1 MMQQE
6 VSNHEHRVNNVMEN
20 GQKMI
25 SEGHPESD
33 RFERDMNNLTEK
45 LTQLKENLAQ
55 RQQKL
60 LINEKVQQFLYDAN
74 EAESW
79 MSEQELYMMVE
90 DRGKDEF
97 SAQNLMKKHGTL
109 ESTVDDYAE
118 TIRQLGETAR
128 QLIADEHPE
137 SEAINIRI
145 GQVDKLY
152 AGLKDLAA
160 ERRAKLDDALKL
172 FMLNREVDDLEQ
184 WIAEREV
191 VAGSHELGQD
201 FEHVTLLIERFKE
214 FAKETDAIG
223 SERVAAV
230 NEIADS
236 LISVGHTDAALIAQW
251 KDSLN
256 DAWADLGELI
266 DTRSQMLQASQEL
279 HKYFHDC
286 KDVLSRILEKQN
298 SMSDEL
304 GRDGA
309 TVSMLQRKHQNFLQ
323 DLSTLQSQVTAIQEE
338 SAKLQAAYA
347 GEKAM
352 EITNREREVVRAWME
367 LQGMGDSRKGKLTDT
382 GNLFRF
388 FAMVRNLMLWMDD
401 LMRQMSTSEKPRDV
415 SGVELLMNNHQG
427 HKAEIDARV
436 YNFADVYSLGKELLS
451 MQHYASNEIK
461 EKLRELTDKR
471 NGMIHRW
478 EERWEHLQLILEVYQ
493 FARDAAVAEAW
504 LLAQDPYLKSEEF
517 GHTIDEVENLIKKHE
532 AFEKAAAAQEERF
545 AALERLTT
553 FELKDMKRRQDEDL
567 MRQQDIIEKQKEQT
581 RRRSQDQPDTRSE
594 RGSLRGSKHPDGE
607 LEGMLVR
614 KHEWESTTKK
624 ASNRSW
630 EKICVVLKGSQILFY
645 KDQKT
650 YRGKPDETFRGELPV
665 DLTNAEATVA
675 TDYTKKKHVFR
686 LKLENDGDYLF
697 QASDDDQMNLWVDS
711 INRKS
716 QGGEESGQGK
726 SQTLPPGSDK
736 RDEPKKRSFFTL
748 K

>member
-1 MMQQE
+1 
-6 VSNHEHRVNNVMEN
+6 
-20 GQKMI
+20 
-25 SEGHPESD
+25 
-33 RFERDMNNLTEK
+33 
-45 LTQLKENLAQ
+45 
-55 RQQKL
+55 
-60 LINEKVQQFLYDAN
+60 
-74 EAESW
+74 
-79 MSEQELYMMVE
+79 
-90 DRGKDEF
+90 
-97 SAQNLMKKHGTL
+97 MKKHEIL
-109 ESTVDDYAE
+109 ETSVEDYAE

-128 QLIADEHPE
+128 HLINEGHPE
-137 SEAINIRI
+137 SEQIGVRI

-152 AGLKDLAA
+152 AGLKDLAT

-201 FEHVTLLIERFKE
+201 YEHVTLLVERFKE
-214 FAKETDAIG
+214 FAKETDSIG

-309 TVSMLQRKHQNFLQ
+309 SVSALQRKHQNFLQ
-323 DLSTLQSQVTAIQEE
+323 DLHSLQSQVEAIRED
-338 SAKLQAAYA
+338 SGKLQAAYA

-352 EITNREREVVRAWME
+352 EITNREREVLRAWME
-367 LQGMGDSRKGKLTDT
+367 LQAMGDSRKSKLNDT

-388 FAMVRNLMLWMDD
+388 FAMVRNLTLWMDD

-427 HKAEIDARV
+427 HKAEIDARED
-436 YNFADVYSLGKELLS
+436 NFGDLYSLGKELLS
-451 MQHYASNEIK
+451 MNHYASNEIK

-504 LLAQDPYLKSEEF
+504 LIAQDPYLKSDEF
-517 GHTIDEVENLIKKHE
+517 GHSIDEVENLIKKHE

-553 FELKDMKRRQDEDL
+553 FELKDMKRRQEEEQ
-567 MRQQDIIEKQKEQT
+567 MRQQDIIEKQKQEQE
-581 RRRSQDQPDTRSE
+581 RGQRLGPDQPDTKSDTSSIKESTVVPEQRKVKPSFKPPAGPTGRPASEVRTSPSSPPGAQAHPEPQTPKGSIRSV
-594 RGSLRGSKHPDGE
+594 RTSGSGSPKSPRSPTTPGKSTSSPGSESTDEE

-630 EKICVVLKGSQILFY
+630 DRICVVLKGSQVLFY

-650 YRGKPDETFRGELPV
+650 YRTRPEETFRSELPV
-665 DLTNAEATVA
+665 DLIGGTAEVA
-675 TDYTKKKHVFR
+675 ADYTKKKHVFR
-686 LKLENDGDYLF
+686 LRLANGGDYLF
-697 QASDDDQMNLWVDS
+697 QAQDEEQLNLWVNG
-711 INRKS
+711 INQQAQPEPS
-716 QGGEESGQGK
+716 AEGK

-736 RDEPKKRSFFTL
+736 KDEPKRRSFFTL
-748 K
+748 KKK

>member
-1 MMQQE
+1 MEDEISWEPDKIQERKEQQEKVAERFGQMKAPIEARKKELMKKKETFQFKRDVEDENSWADEKMQQAASHEIGNTLGEVSLLLKKVQMMQAE
-6 VSNHEHRVNNVMEN
+6 IANHEPRFNATIEA
-20 GQKMI
+20 GEKMI
-25 SEGHPESD
+25 SENHPESEK
-33 RFERDMNNLTEK
+33 FERDLTLLAEK
-45 LTQLKENLAQ
+45 WARLAEMVEA
-55 RQQKL
+55 RKQKL
-60 LINEKVQQFLYDAN
+60 LINERVQQFLFDAN

-109 ESTVDDYAE
+109 ESTVEDYAE

-128 QLIADEHPE
+128 QLIADGHPE
-137 SEAINIRI
+137 SEAIGIRI

-201 FEHVTLLIERFKE
+201 YDHVSLLVDRFRE
-214 FAKETDAIG
+214 FARDTDAIG
-223 SERVAAV
+223 SERVSAV

-309 TVSMLQRKHQNFLQ
+309 SVSALQRKHQNFLQ
-323 DLSTLQSQVTAIQEE
+323 DLHSLQSQVEAIRED
-338 SAKLQAAYA
+338 SGKLQAAYA

-352 EITNREREVVRAWME
+352 EITNREREVLRAWME
-367 LQGMGDSRKGKLTDT
+367 LQAMGDSRKSKLNDT

-388 FAMVRNLMLWMDD
+388 FAMVRSLIMWMED

-427 HKAEIDARV
+427 HKAEIDARES
-436 YNFADVYSLGKELLS
+436 NFNECISLGKELLTRN
-451 MQHYASNEIK
+451 HYASNEIK
-461 EKLRELTDKR
+461 EKLVELTEQR
-471 NGMIHRW
+471 NGMLHKW

-493 FARDAAVAEAW
+493 FAREAAVAEAW
-504 LLAQDPYLKSEEF
+504 LIAQDPYLKSEDL
-517 GHTIDEVENLIKKHE
+517 GHTIDEVENLIKRHE

-553 FELKDMKRRQDEDL
+553 FELKDMKRRQDEEM
-567 MRQQDIIEKQKEQT
+567 MRQDIIEKQKEQEKA
-581 RRRSQDQPDTRSE
+581 RSRDVPDTRSE
-594 RGSLRGSKHPDGE
+594 SGSLKGE
-607 LEGMLVR
+607 TMMSR
-614 KHEWESTTKK
+614 RSST
-624 ASNRSW
+624 AS
-630 EKICVVLKGSQILFY
+630 E
-645 KDQKT
+645 
-650 YRGKPDETFRGELPV
+650 
-665 DLTNAEATVA
+665 
-675 TDYTKKKHVFR
+675 
-686 LKLENDGDYLF
+686 
-697 QASDDDQMNLWVDS
+697 
-711 INRKS
+711 
-716 QGGEESGQGK
+716 
-726 SQTLPPGSDK
+726 
-736 RDEPKKRSFFTL
+736 KKR
-748 K
+748 